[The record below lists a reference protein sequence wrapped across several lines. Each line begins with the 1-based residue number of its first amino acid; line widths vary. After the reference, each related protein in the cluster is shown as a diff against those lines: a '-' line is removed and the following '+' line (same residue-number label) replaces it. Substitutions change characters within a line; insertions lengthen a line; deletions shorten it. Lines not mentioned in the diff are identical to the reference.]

1 MSGVIKGETEKP
13 KVITAKISVEVV
25 DNDDRFGKMS
35 AKRRAFIRR
44 REKRIARNYAILS
57 ALATVGTTFI
67 SNIYVA
73 LILFTIGIFVTLIFL
88 AFYDAKKDHPSDSWI
103 TPWWYG
109 GL

>member
-44 REKRIARNYAILS
+44 REKRIGLS
-57 ALATVGTTFI
+57 G
-67 SNIYVA
+67 
-73 LILFTIGIFVTLIFL
+73 
-88 AFYDAKKDHPSDSWI
+88 KC
-103 TPWWYG
+103 PWMSS
-109 GL
+109 LC